1 MILHREK
8 VYISRAM
15 NRGAERS
22 LTSRV
27 LSEVQAARSDRFSDS
42 GRFGFVRFD
51 KATSIQL
58 ELGRVTRQ
66 ETKRRREMRCVL
78 NQATKL

>member
-1 MILHREK
+1 M
-8 VYISRAM
+8 YS
-15 NRGAERS
+15 GAERF
-22 LTSRV
+22 LTSRI

-51 KATSIQL
+51 KGTSVQL
-58 ELGRVTRQ
+58 ELGRVARQ
-66 ETKRRREMRCVL
+66 ETKKCREIRRAL

>member
-22 LTSRV
+22 LTSRI
-27 LSEVQAARSDRFSDS
+27 LSEVQTARSDRFSDF

-51 KATSIQL
+51 KGTSVQL
-58 ELGRVTRQ
+58 ELGRVARQ
-66 ETKRRREMRCVL
+66 EAKRRREIRRVL